1 MSTMSRSV
9 KNFRRMMAAIKRG
22 PIYCRTR
29 GGIRIA
35 RPGRPTGKRLMVRA
49 MRVAWMRREFRGIA
63 KTLYLLTDAA
73 RKRIMEKVLNFRRSR
88 LFSDF

>member
-1 MSTMSRSV
+1 MSRSV

-49 MRVAWMRREFRGIA
+49 MRREFRGIA